1 MTKAKAMAARGVEL
15 DPSNAIALIEQIW
28 ISWYEKDFAAAK
40 VQMEAALKANPYEAL
55 VQASVGSFYAS
66 TGVDYE
72 KGKEHLDLA
81 IKYNDT
87 PQGWYYV
94 GYIFYYMSK
103 DGLSERSENGF
114 KSSDISQFVLPVV

>member
-1 MTKAKAMAARGVEL
+1 MAARGVEL

-66 TGVDYE
+66 TGVDGSIE
-72 KGKEHLDLA
+72 KTISGRQIRTFRSRKR
-81 IKYNDT
+81 
-87 PQGWYYV
+87 
-94 GYIFYYMSK
+94 
-103 DGLSERSENGF
+103 GL
-114 KSSDISQFVLPVV
+114 IMY